1 MFTQSERQTLEQY
14 RIDHGPRMPSVNERA
29 KLAAQ
34 LGIDTQVIY
43 TWFVS
48 IQLMKG
54 GMLTMGPQVYK

>member
-1 MFTQSERQTLEQY
+1 
-14 RIDHGPRMPSVNERA
+14 MPSVDERA

-48 IQLMKG
+48 IQLMKA